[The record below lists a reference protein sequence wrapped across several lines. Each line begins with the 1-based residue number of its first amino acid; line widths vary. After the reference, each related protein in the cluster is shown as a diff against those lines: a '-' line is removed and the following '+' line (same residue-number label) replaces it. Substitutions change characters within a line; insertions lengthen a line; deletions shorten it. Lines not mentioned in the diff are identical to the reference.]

1 MLGSIEIENLS
12 GDHFEIAFGATMP
25 AAQIAA
31 VEADH
36 DRRGHCVDLGIWCS
50 GRTQLRNTLVPK
62 PKFATEPS
70 AGTENTAKPHSRSP
84 RPGSD
89 HGDKADHEHGS

>member
-1 MLGSIEIENLS
+1 MRKAKQCWDSIEIQDLS

-36 DRRGHCVDLGIWCS
+36 DRRGHCVDLGIS
-50 GRTQLRNTLVPK
+50 VLRPD
-62 PKFATEPS
+62 A
-70 AGTENTAKPHSRSP
+70 AAQYA
-84 RPGSD
+84 RPLGGSD
-89 HGDKADHEHGS
+89 YALCRR